1 MTNEPLNHNVILR
14 RLKEEREKAR
24 NLQPQYH
31 WYHSST
37 IPLPNYDLRINDFY
51 YAYLDTPEQPWSS
64 LTGKIKYLGLFP
76 EMQLRT
82 YINRGYIKDY
92 HVEPITRVE
101 RRDV

>member
-1 MTNEPLNHNVILR
+1 M
-14 RLKEEREKAR
+14 K
-24 NLQPQYH
+24 PQYH

-51 YAYLDTPEQPWSS
+51 YGFLDTPEQP
-64 LTGKIKYLGLFP
+64 LQTTQRIKYLGLFP

-92 HVEPITRVE
+92 SVEPITRVE

>member
-1 MTNEPLNHNVILR
+1 M
-14 RLKEEREKAR
+14 K
-24 NLQPQYH
+24 PQYH

-37 IPLPNYDLRINDFY
+37 IPLPNYDLRINDY
-51 YAYLDTPEQPWSS
+51 YYTYLDTPEQPWSN

-101 RRDV
+101 RRDSI

>member
-1 MTNEPLNHNVILR
+1 M
-14 RLKEEREKAR
+14 K
-24 NLQPQYH
+24 PQYH

-51 YAYLDTPEQPWSS
+51 YAYLDTPEQPLPQTS
-64 LTGKIKYLGLFP
+64 GIKYLGLFP

-92 HVEPITRVE
+92 NVEPITRVE
-101 RRDV
+101 RRDSI

>member
-1 MTNEPLNHNVILR
+1 MTDEPLNHNVILR
-14 RLKEEREKAR
+14 RLKEEREKAQ
-24 NLQPQYH
+24 NLPPQYH
-31 WYHSST
+31 WYFAT
-37 IPLPNYDLRINDFY
+37 FPLPNYDLRINDFY
-51 YAYLDTPEQPWSS
+51 YAYLNTPEQPWSS

>member
-14 RLKEEREKAR
+14 RLKAEREKAQ

-31 WYHSST
+31 WYFAT
-37 IPLPNYDLRINDFY
+37 FPLPHYDLRINKFY
-51 YAYLDTPEQPWSS
+51 YAYLDTPEQPLPQTS
-64 LTGKIKYLGLFP
+64 GIKYLGLFP

>member
-1 MTNEPLNHNVILR
+1 M
-14 RLKEEREKAR
+14 K
-24 NLQPQYH
+24 PQYH

-51 YAYLDTPEQPWSS
+51 YAYLDTPEQP
-64 LTGKIKYLGLFP
+64 LPQKNGINYLGLFP

-82 YINRGYIKDY
+82 YINRWYIKDY

>member
-1 MTNEPLNHNVILR
+1 M
-14 RLKEEREKAR
+14 K
-24 NLQPQYH
+24 PQYH

-37 IPLPNYDLRINDFY
+37 IPLLNYDLRINEVY
-51 YAYLDTPEQPWSS
+51 YAYLDTPEQPLSQTS
-64 LTGKIKYLGLFP
+64 GIKYLGLFP

-101 RRDV
+101 RRDSI